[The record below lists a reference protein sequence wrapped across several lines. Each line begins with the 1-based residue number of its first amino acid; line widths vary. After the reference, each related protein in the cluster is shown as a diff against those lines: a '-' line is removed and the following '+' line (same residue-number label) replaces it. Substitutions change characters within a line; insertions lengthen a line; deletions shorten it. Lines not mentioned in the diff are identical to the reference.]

1 MQPDNL
7 GHLFEDQAKFYA
19 QFRPSYPPELYEAV
33 YGLAKLPRRGTA
45 LDVATGSGQV
55 AKVLANDFETVIGTD
70 SSAGQL
76 REAVRHPKI
85 TYQHVPAEDL
95 QGVSDAS
102 VDLATVAEAFHWFDR
117 ERFFQEMRRVLK
129 SDGVLAIWGYDFGY
143 LEPGSAAQGSI
154 PDSDVA
160 AANAA
165 FTEFHSGTEGL
176 GPYWAP
182 GRALVEA
189 WYAGLEPGSSHFKD
203 VTWLPEG
210 MAIREDMS
218 LDHLVGLLNSWSA
231 LTTYRK
237 QHPEKADLL
246 AAFKATMARCFS
258 IEDAEAPNTIRMV
271 RNIFGF
277 VAKEPQ
283 PLVR

>member
-1 MQPDNL
+1 MCKYRIQTSVIARLQNQPPANRFVSGRIVLSIVRFLDWPRSFPLALSRPPIAMQPENL

-102 VDLATVAEAFHWFDR
+102 VDLATVAEAFHW
-117 ERFFQEMRRVLK
+117 
-129 SDGVLAIWGYDFGY
+129 
-143 LEPGSAAQGSI
+143 
-154 PDSDVA
+154 
-160 AANAA
+160 
-165 FTEFHSGTEGL
+165 
-176 GPYWAP
+176 
-182 GRALVEA
+182 
-189 WYAGLEPGSSHFKD
+189 
-203 VTWLPEG
+203 
-210 MAIREDMS
+210 
-218 LDHLVGLLNSWSA
+218 
-231 LTTYRK
+231 
-237 QHPEKADLL
+237 
-246 AAFKATMARCFS
+246 
-258 IEDAEAPNTIRMV
+258 
-271 RNIFGF
+271 
-277 VAKEPQ
+277 
-283 PLVR
+283 

>member
-1 MQPDNL
+1 M
-7 GHLFEDQAKFYA
+7 
-19 QFRPSYPPELYEAV
+19 
-33 YGLAKLPRRGTA
+33 
-45 LDVATGSGQV
+45 
-55 AKVLANDFETVIGTD
+55 
-70 SSAGQL
+70 
-76 REAVRHPKI
+76 
-85 TYQHVPAEDL
+85 
-95 QGVSDAS
+95 
-102 VDLATVAEAFHWFDR
+102 
-117 ERFFQEMRRVLK
+117 LK
-129 SDGVLAIWGYDFGY
+129 SDGVLAIWGYDFDY

-218 LDHLVGLLNSWSA
+218 LDHLVRIW
-231 LTTYRK
+231 
-237 QHPEKADLL
+237 EKGVAHLMNRAEFIRIVVSCCAD
-246 AAFKATMARCFS
+246 
-258 IEDAEAPNTIRMV
+258 V
-271 RNIFGF
+271 
-277 VAKEPQ
+277 
-283 PLVR
+283 